1 MEKTTKIV
9 SKKRFLTIKDFL
21 EEVDWPSSEASL
33 RWLIFNQ
40 KANGF
45 SKVIRRSGRR
55 ILISLSDFQEW
66 IDEQHK

>member
-9 SKKRFLTIKDFL
+9 SKNRFLTVKDFL